1 MIDKKL
7 RVKGSILGVSIHSPV
22 DSVLLMGTI
31 DTSTGQSVD
40 QTKGTVT
47 VSEGHPL
54 FLKCTYQSATY
65 VFWYTQHPG
74 LPPSLLLRLY
84 GTEEVNGF
92 RAKHDS
98 QKKTFHLEKSAI
110 QLRDSA
116 VYFCA
121 ASDTV
126 KLYLAGE
133 KPRPRCLG
141 SWAWVCLASGI
152 ISTHLLVLGGKC
164 HKWLNEYGRT
174 WM

>member
-1 MIDKKL
+1 KNRPSNL
-7 RVKGSILGVSIHSPV
+7 LSPSIIFCAEA
-22 DSVLLMGTI
+22 
-31 DTSTGQSVD
+31 STGQSVD

-47 VSEGHPL
+47 ANEGAPVRL
-54 FLKCTYQSATY
+54 NCTYQSADY

-121 ASDTV
+121 VSDTV
-126 KLYLAGE
+126 KLCRGAARQKPAKRKSDGAGA
-133 KPRPRCLG
+133 G
-141 SWAWVCLASGI
+141 AAAAQI
-152 ISTHLLVLGGKC
+152 
-164 HKWLNEYGRT
+164 
-174 WM
+174 